1 MIKERINLLR
11 SLFTEYGID
20 GYIIPSNDKYMS
32 EYVPEYAKRLEYIT
46 GFTGSNGIA
55 IICKDLAFF
64 FTDGRYLEQAN
75 KELDLQIFKVFD
87 LKEISKFGE
96 DAKVGYDSELFT
108 YPGVSNLKLN
118 LQKINGNLV
127 DKIWQNQPLEP
138 NSKVYLHD
146 IKFAGV
152 SHIDKISKCR
162 ETLLSS
168 RGLTAGPSKITNAV
182 SSSLDPAVKPRDD
195 TEQYTLVILDSSS
208 ICWLLNLRASDVAY
222 TPLMFAKVIL
232 TSTKLYLF
240 IEPSRIE
247 AEIIN
252 ARPEITILPEKE
264 FENVLKDSENIFV
277 DDTIASVHIMDL
289 IADKQVQK
297 ITDPCLMPKACKNH
311 VEIKHAIDFHIKDAV
326 ALCEFFADLDCHYVI
341 PRLDRGISEHSL
353 QYKIPRSSRGMTME
367 ETTRN
372 EELNEHTLG
381 LKLTEYRAKQEGYV
395 SDSFPAIC
403 GFQEN
408 SAIIHYRADP
418 TTAKKIR
425 VFSKLAY
432 REEFE
437 GNTEHSTAAYILV
450 REDASTGLTHKLPLE
465 VEFGKSSV
473 GQGILLIDSGGQYS
487 GATTDIT
494 RTIVIGTPTD
504 EQKKRYTQVLKGH
517 IALARAKFPKNIVTG
532 ANLDI
537 LARQYLWQEMLDYP
551 HGTGHGV
558 GSFLSVHEGP
568 QSINLRNKTVLQAG
582 MILSNEPGFYIPGKY
597 GIRIENLMY
606 VKENNGW
613 LEFESLSLVP
623 YASKLIDVKL
633 LNIDEIS
640 YIKEYYNKIRA
651 KIYDLLST
659 QARNWLNNEINL
671 FLQSLL

>member
-1 MIKERINLLR
+1 MTKLRINLLR
-11 SLFTEYGID
+11 NLFTEYDID

-32 EYVPEYAKRLEYIT
+32 EYVPSYAKRLEYIT

-55 IICKDLAFF
+55 IIYKDTALF

-75 KELDLQIFKVFD
+75 KELDLELFKLFD
-87 LKEISKFGE
+87 LKDISKFGK
-96 DAKVGYDSELFT
+96 DAKIGYDSELFT
-108 YPGVSNLKLN
+108 YPTISNLKFN
-118 LQKINGNLV
+118 FQKINGNLV
-127 DKIWQNQPLEP
+127 DKIWPNQPLEP

-146 IKFAGV
+146 IKLAGV
-152 SHIDKISKCR
+152 SHTDKISKCR
-162 ETLLSS
+162 EFFLDS
-168 RGLTAGPSKITNAV
+168 RFCGN
-182 SSSLDPAVKPRDD
+182 D
-195 TEQYTLVILDSSS
+195 TEQSVLVMLDSSS

-232 TSTKLYLF
+232 TSTQLYLF
-240 IEPSRIE
+240 INPTRID

-252 ARPEITILPEKE
+252 ARPEITILPEEE
-264 FENVLKDSENIFV
+264 FENILRDSENKHLSKPTYRIFI

-289 IADKQVQK
+289 VADKKVQK
-297 ITDPCLMPKACKNH
+297 ITDPCLMLKACKND
-311 VEIKHAIDFHIKDAV
+311 VEIKHAIDLHIKDAV
-326 ALCEFFADLDCHYVI
+326 ALCEFFADFSQCH
-341 PRLDRGISEHSL
+341 PRENRDPEKHN
-353 QYKIPRSSRGMTME
+353 
-367 ETTRN
+367 N
-372 EELNEHTLG
+372 ELTEYSLG
-381 LKLTEYRAKQEGYV
+381 LKLTEQRAKQEGYV

-408 SAIIHYRADP
+408 SAIIHYRADQK
-418 TTAKKIR
+418 TAKKI
-425 VFSKLAY
+425 
-432 REEFE
+432 E
-437 GNTEHSTAAYILV
+437 
-450 REDASTGLTHKLPLE
+450 
-465 VEFGKSSV
+465 
-473 GQGILLIDSGGQYS
+473 GQGILLIDSGGQYQ

-517 IALARAKFPKNIVTG
+517 IALAKAKFPKNIIAG

-568 QSINLRNKTVLQAG
+568 QSINLLNKTILKAG
-582 MILSNEPGFYIPGKY
+582 MILSNEPGFYVPGKY

-613 LEFESLSLVP
+613 LEFETLSLVP
-623 YASKLIDVKL
+623 YASKLTDMKL
-633 LNIDEIS
+633 LNIDEIN

-659 QARNWLNNEINL
+659 QARHWLNNEINL
-671 FLQSLL
+671 YCN

>member
-1 MIKERINLLR
+1 MTAQSPSGQEHDIRDINMAKIRINLLR
-11 SLFTEYGID
+11 NLFTEYDID

-32 EYVPEYAKRLEYIT
+32 EYVPNYAKRLEYIT

-55 IICKDLAFF
+55 IIYKDTALF

-75 KELDLQIFKVFD
+75 KELDLELFKLFD
-87 LKEISKFGE
+87 LKDISKFGK
-96 DAKVGYDSELFT
+96 DAKIGYDSELFT
-108 YPGVSNLKLN
+108 YPTISNLKFN
-118 LQKINGNLV
+118 FQKINGNLV
-127 DKIWQNQPLEP
+127 DKIWPNQPLEP

-152 SHIDKISKCR
+152 SHTDKISKCR
-162 ETLLSS
+162 EIFLDS
-168 RGLTAGPSKITNAV
+168 RFCGNDIEESGN
-182 SSSLDPAVKPRDD
+182 D
-195 TEQYTLVILDSSS
+195 TEQSALVILDSSS

-232 TSTKLYLF
+232 TSTQLYLF
-240 IEPSRIE
+240 INPTRID

-252 ARPEITILPEKE
+252 ARPEITILPEEE
-264 FENVLKDSENIFV
+264 FENILRDSENKHLSKPAYREELKGDTQRSTAAYKSVSEDASIGSMSKLPLEVKCGKMSNIFI

-289 IADKQVQK
+289 VADKKVQQ
-297 ITDPCLMPKACKNH
+297 ITDPCLMLKACKND
-311 VEIKHAIDFHIKDAV
+311 VEIKHAIDLHIKDAV
-326 ALCEFFADLDCHYVI
+326 ALCEFFADFAQCH
-341 PRLDRGISEHSL
+341 PRENGDPEKHNMDSRLRGNDI
-353 QYKIPRSSRGMTME
+353 GN
-367 ETTRN
+367 N
-372 EELNEHTLG
+372 ELTEYSLG
-381 LKLTEYRAKQEGYV
+381 LKLTEQRAKQEGYV

-408 SAIIHYRADP
+408 SAIIHYRADQK
-418 TTAKKIR
+418 TAKKI
-425 VFSKLAY
+425 
-432 REEFE
+432 E
-437 GNTEHSTAAYILV
+437 
-450 REDASTGLTHKLPLE
+450 
-465 VEFGKSSV
+465 
-473 GQGILLIDSGGQYS
+473 GQGILLIDSGGQYQ

-517 IALARAKFPKNIVTG
+517 IALAKAKFPKNIVTG

-537 LARQYLWQEMLDYP
+537 LARQYLWQEMLDYS

-568 QSINLRNKTVLQAG
+568 QSINLHNKTILKAG

-613 LEFESLSLVP
+613 LEFETLSLVP
-623 YASKLIDVKL
+623 YASKLTDMKL
-633 LNIDEIS
+633 LNIDEIN

-671 FLQSLL
+671 Y

>member
-1 MIKERINLLR
+1 MIKDRINLLR
-11 SLFTEYGID
+11 SLFPEYDID

-32 EYVPEYAKRLEYIT
+32 EYVPECAKRLEYIT

-55 IICKDLAFF
+55 VICKDTALF
-64 FTDGRYLEQAN
+64 FTDGRYLEQAS
-75 KELDLQIFKVFD
+75 KELDLQIFKVFS
-87 LKEISKFGE
+87 LKEISKFG
-96 DAKVGYDSELFT
+96 KGTKIGYDPELFT
-108 YPGVSNLKLN
+108 YLAISNLILLDPAVKPRDDILC
-118 LQKINGNLV
+118 KIKGNLV
-127 DKIWQNQPLEP
+127 DKIWHNQPLEP

-152 SHIDKISKCR
+152 SHVDKISKCR

-168 RGLTAGPSKITNAV
+168 RSPAAGSSKHKAV
-182 SSSLDPAVKPRDD
+182 NNNCFLDPVAWPRND

-222 TPLMFAKVIL
+222 TPLMFAKVII
-232 TSTKLYLF
+232 TPTKLYLF
-240 IEPSRIE
+240 IDPLRID

-252 ARPEITILPEKE
+252 ARPEITILPEEE
-264 FENVLKDSENIFV
+264 FVNILKDNENIFI
-277 DDTIASVHIMDL
+277 DDSIASVHIMGL

-297 ITDPCLMPKACKNH
+297 ITDPCLMPKACKND

-326 ALCEFFADLDCHYVI
+326 VLCEFFTDFSQCH
-341 PRLDRGISEHSL
+341 PRENRDPEKHNMDSHLRGNDIREN
-353 QYKIPRSSRGMTME
+353 
-367 ETTRN
+367 RN
-372 EELNEHTLG
+372 DTITEHTLG
-381 LKLTEYRAKQEGYV
+381 LKLTEYRARQEGYV

-408 SAIIHYRADP
+408 SAIIHYRADQKA
-418 TTAKKIR
+418 AKKIER
-425 VFSKLAY
+425 
-432 REEFE
+432 
-437 GNTEHSTAAYILV
+437 
-450 REDASTGLTHKLPLE
+450 
-465 VEFGKSSV
+465 
-473 GQGILLIDSGGQYS
+473 QGILLIDSGGQYS

-494 RTIVIGTPTD
+494 RTIVIGEATV

-558 GSFLSVHEGP
+558 GSSLSVHEGP
-568 QSINLRNKTVLQAG
+568 QSINLRNKTVLQPG

-606 VKENNGW
+606 VKENSEW
-613 LEFESLSLVP
+613 LEFETLSLVP

-651 KIYDLLST
+651 KIYDLLSPK
-659 QARNWLNNEINL
+659 AKSWFDNEINL
-671 FLQSLL
+671 FDNLHRT

>member
-1 MIKERINLLR
+1 MRDINMTKIRINLLR
-11 SLFTEYGID
+11 NLFSKYNID

-32 EYVPEYAKRLEYIT
+32 EYVPDYAKRLEYIT
-46 GFTGSNGIA
+46 GFTGSNGMA
-55 IICKDLAFF
+55 IICKDTALF
-64 FTDGRYLEQAN
+64 FTDGRYLEQAS
-75 KELDLQIFKVFD
+75 KELDLQIFKIFN
-87 LKEISKFGE
+87 LKDISTTLDK
-96 DAKVGYDSELFT
+96 DTKIGYDSELFT
-108 YPGVSNLKLN
+108 YPTILN
-118 LQKINGNLV
+118 LILLDPTVKPQDDNLCKINGNLV

-138 NSKVYLHD
+138 SSKVYLHD

-152 SHIDKISKCR
+152 SHTDKISKCC
-162 ETLLSS
+162 EIALSS
-168 RGLTAGPSKITNAV
+168 RGLTAGSNNYMDTVVKQ
-182 SSSLDPAVKPRDD
+182 LDDN
-195 TEQYTLVILDSSS
+195 TEDFALVILDSSS

-222 TPLMFAKVIL
+222 TPLMFAKVIV

-240 IEPSRIE
+240 IDPTRID
-247 AEIIN
+247 AEIID

-264 FENVLKDSENIFV
+264 FENILRDSENIFI

-289 IADKQVQK
+289 IADKKVQK
-297 ITDPCLMPKACKNH
+297 ITDPCLMLKACKND

-326 ALCEFFADLDCHYVI
+326 ALCEFFADLDQCVI
-341 PRLDRGISEHSL
+341 PQLDHGISEHSV
-353 QYKIPRSSRGMTME
+353 QHKIPLQARGMTK
-367 ETTRN
+367 TIT
-372 EELNEHTLG
+372 EHILG
-381 LKLTEYRAKQEGYV
+381 LRLTEYRAKQEGYV

-408 SAIIHYRADP
+408 SAIIHYRADQK
-418 TTAKKIR
+418 TAKKIR
-425 VFSKLAY
+425 V
-432 REEFE
+432 
-437 GNTEHSTAAYILV
+437 
-450 REDASTGLTHKLPLE
+450 LP
-465 VEFGKSSV
+465 SI

-517 IALARAKFPKNIVTG
+517 IALAKAKFPKNIVTG

-568 QSINLRNKTVLQAG
+568 QSINLRNKTVLKAG

-606 VKENNGW
+606 VKENSEW
-613 LEFESLSLVP
+613 LEFETLSLVP

-633 LNIDEIS
+633 LNIDEIN
-640 YIKEYYNKIRA
+640 YIKEYYNKI
-651 KIYDLLST
+651 KIQIYSLLSSNA
-659 QARNWLNNEINL
+659 QNWLNNEINL

>member
-1 MIKERINLLR
+1 MIKERVNLLR
-11 SLFTEYGID
+11 SLFTECDID

-46 GFTGSNGIA
+46 GFTGSNGMA
-55 IICKDLAFF
+55 IICKDTALF
-64 FTDGRYLEQAN
+64 FTDGRYLEQAAR
-75 KELDLQIFKVFD
+75 ELDPTIFQIFD
-87 LKEISKFGE
+87 LKEISKFGK
-96 DAKVGYDSELFT
+96 DIKIGYDSELFT
-108 YPGVSNLKLN
+108 YPAISNLN
-118 LQKINGNLV
+118 FNFQKINGNLI
-127 DKIWQNQPLEP
+127 DKIWHNQPLEP
-138 NSKVYLHD
+138 NSKIYLHN

-162 ETLLSS
+162 EVALSS
-168 RGLTAGPSKITNAV
+168 RGLTTGSSKNKVANNNCF
-182 SSSLDPAVKPRDD
+182 LDPAVKPRDD
-195 TEQYTLVILDSSS
+195 TEQYALVILDSSS
-208 ICWLLNLRASDVAY
+208 ICWLLNLRSSDIAY
-222 TPLMFAKVIL
+222 TPLMFAKVIV

-240 IEPSRIE
+240 IDPTIID
-247 AEIIN
+247 AEIVN
-252 ARPEITILPEKE
+252 ARPEITILPEEE
-264 FENVLKDSENIFV
+264 FENILRDSENIFI
-277 DDTIASVHIMDL
+277 DDSSASVHIMDL
-289 IADKQVQK
+289 IADKKVQK
-297 ITDPCLMPKACKNH
+297 ITDPCLTLKACKND

-326 ALCEFFADLDCHYVI
+326 ALCEFFAELEESTRHCEKTQSVDEA
-341 PRLDRGISEHSL
+341 ISGEYDEIVTHS
-353 QYKIPRSSRGMTME
+353 TNA
-367 ETTRN
+367 RN
-372 EELNEHTLG
+372 DEYSLG
-381 LKLTEYRAKQEGYV
+381 LKLTEQRAKQEGYV

-418 TTAKKIR
+418 KTAKKI
-425 VFSKLAY
+425 
-432 REEFE
+432 E
-437 GNTEHSTAAYILV
+437 
-450 REDASTGLTHKLPLE
+450 
-465 VEFGKSSV
+465 

-517 IALARAKFPKNIVTG
+517 IALANAKFPKNIIAG

-568 QSINLRNKTVLQAG
+568 QSINLRNKTILKAG
-582 MILSNEPGFYIPGKY
+582 MILSNEPGFYISGKY

-606 VKENNGW
+606 VKENSGW
-613 LEFESLSLVP
+613 LEFETLSLVP
-623 YASKLIDVKL
+623 YASKLIDTKL
-633 LNIDEIS
+633 LNIDEIN

-671 FLQSLL
+671 FLQ

>member
-1 MIKERINLLR
+1 MTAQPPSGQENDIRDINMTKIRINLLR
-11 SLFTEYGID
+11 NLFTEYDID

-32 EYVPEYAKRLEYIT
+32 EYVPSYAKRLEYIT

-55 IICKDLAFF
+55 IIYKDTALF
-64 FTDGRYLEQAN
+64 FTDGRYLEQAS
-75 KELDLQIFKVFD
+75 KELDLELFKIFD
-87 LKEISKFGE
+87 LKDISKFGK
-96 DAKVGYDSELFT
+96 DAKIGYDSELFT
-108 YPGVSNLKLN
+108 YPAISNLKFN
-118 LQKINGNLV
+118 FQKINGNLV
-127 DKIWQNQPLEP
+127 DKIWQNQLLEP

-152 SHIDKISKCR
+152 TVNNNCF
-162 ETLLSS
+162 
-168 RGLTAGPSKITNAV
+168 
-182 SSSLDPAVKPRDD
+182 LDPAVKPRDD
-195 TEQYTLVILDSSS
+195 TEQSALVILDSSS
-208 ICWLLNLRASDVAY
+208 ICWLLNLRASDVTY

-232 TSTKLYLF
+232 TSTQLYLF
-240 IEPSRIE
+240 INPTRID

-252 ARPEITILPEKE
+252 ARPEITILLEEE
-264 FENVLKDSENIFV
+264 FENVLRDSENIFI

-289 IADKQVQK
+289 VADKKVQK
-297 ITDPCLMPKACKNH
+297 ITDPCLMLKACKND

-326 ALCEFFADLDCHYVI
+326 ALCEFFADLDRSIRHYC
-341 PRLDRGISEHSL
+341 
-353 QYKIPRSSRGMTME
+353 E
-367 ETTRN
+367 EA
-372 EELNEHTLG
+372 LL
-381 LKLTEYRAKQEGYV
+381 LTEYRAKQEGYV

-408 SAIIHYRADP
+408 SAIIHYRADQK
-418 TTAKKIR
+418 TAKKI
-425 VFSKLAY
+425 
-432 REEFE
+432 
-437 GNTEHSTAAYILV
+437 I
-450 REDASTGLTHKLPLE
+450 
-465 VEFGKSSV
+465 
-473 GQGILLIDSGGQYS
+473 GQGILLIDSGGQYQ

-494 RTIVIGTPTD
+494 RTIVIGTPND

-517 IALARAKFPKNIVTG
+517 IALAKTKFPKNIVTG

-568 QSINLRNKTVLQAG
+568 QSINLRNKTILKAG

-613 LEFESLSLVP
+613 LEFETLSLVP
-623 YASKLIDVKL
+623 YASKLIDMKL
-633 LNIDEIS
+633 LNIDEIN

-651 KIYDLLST
+651 KIYDLLSP
-659 QARNWLNNEINL
+659 QARNWLNNEI
-671 FLQSLL
+671 

>member
-1 MIKERINLLR
+1 MTAQPVGKDIRDINMTKIRINLLR
-11 SLFTEYGID
+11 NLFTEYDID

-32 EYVPEYAKRLEYIT
+32 EYVPSYAKRLEYIT

-55 IICKDLAFF
+55 IIYKDTALF

-75 KELDLQIFKVFD
+75 KELDLELFKLFD
-87 LKEISKFGE
+87 LKDISKFGK
-96 DAKVGYDSELFT
+96 DAKIGYDSELFT
-108 YPGVSNLKLN
+108 YPTISNLKFN
-118 LQKINGNLV
+118 FHKINGNLV
-127 DKIWQNQPLEP
+127 DKIWPNQPLEP

-146 IKFAGV
+146 IKLAGV
-152 SHIDKISKCR
+152 SHTDKISKCR
-162 ETLLSS
+162 EIFLDS
-168 RGLTAGPSKITNAV
+168 RFCRNDIEESGN
-182 SSSLDPAVKPRDD
+182 D
-195 TEQYTLVILDSSS
+195 TEQSALVILDSSS

-232 TSTKLYLF
+232 TSTQLYLF
-240 IEPSRIE
+240 INPTRID

-252 ARPEITILPEKE
+252 ARPEITILPEEE
-264 FENVLKDSENIFV
+264 FENILRDSENTHLSKPTYRIFI

-289 IADKQVQK
+289 VADKKVQK
-297 ITDPCLMPKACKNH
+297 ITDPCLMLKACKND
-311 VEIKHAIDFHIKDAV
+311 VEIKHAINLHIKDAV
-326 ALCEFFADLDCHYVI
+326 ALCEFFADFSQCH
-341 PRLDRGISEHSL
+341 PRENGDPEKHN
-353 QYKIPRSSRGMTME
+353 
-367 ETTRN
+367 N
-372 EELNEHTLG
+372 ELTEYSLG
-381 LKLTEYRAKQEGYV
+381 LKLTEQRAKQEGYV

-408 SAIIHYRADP
+408 SAIIHYRADQK
-418 TTAKKIR
+418 TAKKI
-425 VFSKLAY
+425 
-432 REEFE
+432 E
-437 GNTEHSTAAYILV
+437 
-450 REDASTGLTHKLPLE
+450 
-465 VEFGKSSV
+465 
-473 GQGILLIDSGGQYS
+473 GQGILLIDSGGQYQ

-517 IALARAKFPKNIVTG
+517 IALAKAKFPKNIIAG

-568 QSINLRNKTVLQAG
+568 QSINLRNKTILKAG
-582 MILSNEPGFYIPGKY
+582 MILSNEPGFYVPGKY

-613 LEFESLSLVP
+613 LEFETLSLVP
-623 YASKLIDVKL
+623 YASKLTDMKL
-633 LNIDEIS
+633 LNIDEIN

-671 FLQSLL
+671 YCN

>member
-1 MIKERINLLR
+1 MIKERVNLLR
-11 SLFTEYGID
+11 SLFTEYNID
-20 GYIIPSNDKYMS
+20 GYIILSNDKYMS

-55 IICKDLAFF
+55 IIYKDIALF
-64 FTDGRYLEQAN
+64 FTDGRYLEQAAR
-75 KELDLQIFKVFD
+75 ELDPTIFQIFD
-87 LKEISKFGE
+87 LKEISKFGQ
-96 DAKVGYDSELFT
+96 DIKIGYDPELFT
-108 YPGVSNLKLN
+108 YPAISNLKFN
-118 LQKINGNLV
+118 FQKINGNLV
-127 DKIWQNQPLEP
+127 DKIWHNQPSEP

-152 SHIDKISKCR
+152 SHNDKINKCR
-162 ETLLSS
+162 EVALSS
-168 RGLTAGPSKITNAV
+168 RGLTTGSSKNKVANNNCF
-182 SSSLDPAVKPRDD
+182 LDPAVKPRDD
-195 TEQYTLVILDSSS
+195 IEQYALIILDSSS

-222 TPLMFAKVIL
+222 TPLMFAKVII

-240 IEPSRIE
+240 IDPTRID

-252 ARPEITILPEKE
+252 ARPEITILPEEE
-264 FENVLKDSENIFV
+264 FENILKSHDNILI

-289 IADKQVQK
+289 IADKKVQK
-297 ITDPCLMPKACKNH
+297 ITDPCLTLKACKND

-326 ALCEFFADLDCHYVI
+326 ALCEFFADFSQCH
-341 PRLDRGISEHSL
+341 PRENGDPEKHNMDSRFRGNDI
-353 QYKIPRSSRGMTME
+353 GD
-367 ETTRN
+367 N
-372 EELNEHTLG
+372 ENDELTEYSLG
-381 LKLTEYRAKQEGYV
+381 LKLTEQRAKQEGYV

-425 VFSKLAY
+425 VLSKFAY

-437 GNTEHSTAAYILV
+437 GNTRTAAYKKV
-450 REDASTGLTHKLPLE
+450 REDTSTGLTYKLPLE
-465 VEFGKSSV
+465 VEFGQNFV
-473 GQGILLIDSGGQYS
+473 EQGILLIDSGGQYQ

-517 IALARAKFPKNIVTG
+517 IALANAKFPKNIIAG

-568 QSINLRNKTVLQAG
+568 QSINLRNKTVLKAG
-582 MILSNEPGFYIPGKY
+582 MILSNEPGFYISGKY

-606 VKENNGW
+606 VKENSGW
-613 LEFESLSLVP
+613 LEFETLSLVP
-623 YASKLIDVKL
+623 YASKLIDTKL
-633 LNIDEIS
+633 LNIDEIN

-659 QARNWLNNEINL
+659 QARHWFNNEINL

>member
-1 MIKERINLLR
+1 MIKDRINLLR
-11 SLFTEYGID
+11 SLFLEYNID

-55 IICKDLAFF
+55 VICKDTALF
-64 FTDGRYLEQAN
+64 FTDGRYLEQAS
-75 KELDLQIFKVFD
+75 KELDLQIFKVFS
-87 LKEISKFGE
+87 LKEISKFG
-96 DAKVGYDSELFT
+96 KGTKIGYDPELFT
-108 YPGVSNLKLN
+108 YLAISNLILLDPAVKPRDDILY
-118 LQKINGNLV
+118 KIKGNLI
-127 DKIWQNQPLEP
+127 DRIWHNQPLEP

-162 ETLLSS
+162 EIFLDS
-168 RGLTAGPSKITNAV
+168 RFRGNDNKKDWNDAA
-182 SSSLDPAVKPRDD
+182 
-195 TEQYTLVILDSSS
+195 LVILDSSS

-232 TSTKLYLF
+232 TFTKLYLF
-240 IEPSRIE
+240 IDPSRID

-252 ARPEITILPEKE
+252 ARPEITILPEEE
-264 FENVLKDSENIFV
+264 FENILKDNENIFI
-277 DDTIASVHIMDL
+277 DDSIASVHIMDL
-289 IADKQVQK
+289 IADKQIQK
-297 ITDPCLMPKACKNH
+297 ITEPCLMPKACKND

-372 EELNEHTLG
+372 DSGLLTEHTLG

-408 SAIIHYRADP
+408 SAIIHYRADQKA
-418 TTAKKIR
+418 TKKIER
-425 VFSKLAY
+425 
-432 REEFE
+432 
-437 GNTEHSTAAYILV
+437 
-450 REDASTGLTHKLPLE
+450 
-465 VEFGKSSV
+465 
-473 GQGILLIDSGGQYS
+473 QGILLIDSGGQYS

-494 RTIVIGTPTD
+494 RTIVIGEATV

-537 LARQYLWQEMLDYP
+537 LARQYLWQEKLDYP

-568 QSINLRNKTVLQAG
+568 QSINLRNKTVLQPG

-606 VKENNGW
+606 VKENSEW
-613 LEFESLSLVP
+613 LEFETLSLVP

-640 YIKEYYNKIRA
+640 YIKEYYNKIRD
-651 KIYDLLST
+651 KIYDLLS
-659 QARNWLNNEINL
+659 QKAKSWLDNEINL
-671 FLQSLL
+671 FGNLHRT

>member
-1 MIKERINLLR
+1 MTAQPAGKDIRDINMTKIRINLLR
-11 SLFTEYGID
+11 NLFTEYDID

-32 EYVPEYAKRLEYIT
+32 EYVPSYAKRLEYIT

-55 IICKDLAFF
+55 IIYKDTALF

-75 KELDLQIFKVFD
+75 KELDLELFKLFD
-87 LKEISKFGE
+87 LKDISKFGK
-96 DAKVGYDSELFT
+96 DAKIGYDSELFT
-108 YPGVSNLKLN
+108 YPTISNLKFN
-118 LQKINGNLV
+118 FQKINGNLV
-127 DKIWQNQPLEP
+127 DKIWPNQPLEP

-146 IKFAGV
+146 IKLAGV
-152 SHIDKISKCR
+152 SHTDKINKCR
-162 ETLLSS
+162 EIFLDS
-168 RGLTAGPSKITNAV
+168 RFCRNDIEESGN
-182 SSSLDPAVKPRDD
+182 D
-195 TEQYTLVILDSSS
+195 TEQSALVILDSSS

-232 TSTKLYLF
+232 TSTQLYLF
-240 IEPSRIE
+240 INPTRID

-252 ARPEITILPEKE
+252 ARPEITILPEEE
-264 FENVLKDSENIFV
+264 FENILRDSENTHLSKPAYRIFI
-277 DDTIASVHIMDL
+277 DDTIASVHIMNL
-289 IADKQVQK
+289 VADKKVQK
-297 ITDPCLMPKACKNH
+297 ITDPCLMLKACKND
-311 VEIKHAIDFHIKDAV
+311 VEIKHAIDLHIKDAV
-326 ALCEFFADLDCHYVI
+326 ALCEFFADFSQCH
-341 PRLDRGISEHSL
+341 PRENGDPEKHS
-353 QYKIPRSSRGMTME
+353 
-367 ETTRN
+367 N
-372 EELNEHTLG
+372 ELTEYSLG
-381 LKLTEYRAKQEGYV
+381 LKLTEQRAKQEGYV

-408 SAIIHYRADP
+408 SAIIHYRADQK
-418 TTAKKIR
+418 TAKKI
-425 VFSKLAY
+425 
-432 REEFE
+432 E
-437 GNTEHSTAAYILV
+437 
-450 REDASTGLTHKLPLE
+450 
-465 VEFGKSSV
+465 
-473 GQGILLIDSGGQYS
+473 GQGILLIDSGGQYQ

-517 IALARAKFPKNIVTG
+517 IALAKAKFPKNIIAG

-568 QSINLRNKTVLQAG
+568 QSINLRNKTILKAG
-582 MILSNEPGFYIPGKY
+582 MILSNEPGFYVPGKY

-613 LEFESLSLVP
+613 LEFETLSLVP
-623 YASKLIDVKL
+623 YASKLTDMKL
-633 LNIDEIS
+633 LNIDEIN

-671 FLQSLL
+671 YCN